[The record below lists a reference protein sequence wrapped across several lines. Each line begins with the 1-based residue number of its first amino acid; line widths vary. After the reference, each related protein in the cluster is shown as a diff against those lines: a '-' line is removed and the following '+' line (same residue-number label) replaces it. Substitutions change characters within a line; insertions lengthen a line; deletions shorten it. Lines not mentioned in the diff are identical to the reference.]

1 VSGGEAPILADD
13 SGRRRRRLR
22 ALGRVLTGLLIL
34 WLGILGLGAL
44 GLQPLGGLPV
54 LGLTPDRA
62 APSELP
68 ARIQAAVRTH
78 RVIALSSSVR
88 GLPPADTPRADAGS
102 PTPSVR
108 QGGPA
113 TGRSPRNKATP
124 GGSHVVLPDVKT
136 PPVGSQVPGGL
147 GTAPAP
153 TTPVAPGRS
162 GTTPTRPVPPGRS
175 GTTPAPARSGR
186 PEQPGRSEATPTQP
200 APPAHGA
207 PTDPRSIATGPP
219 VTTPPS

>member
-13 SGRRRRRLR
+13 SGRRRQRLR
-22 ALGRVLTGLLIL
+22 VLGRVLSGLLIL
-34 WLGILGLGAL
+34 WLGVLGLGAL

-62 APSELP
+62 TPSELP

-78 RVIALSSSVR
+78 RVVSFSSAVR
-88 GLPPADTPRADAGS
+88 GLLPADAPGAAARS
-102 PTPSVR
+102 PSSSVR

-113 TGRSPRNKATP
+113 TGRPPKSRATPRGSGGVLPDTRTSPVGPATP
-124 GGSHVVLPDVKT
+124 GGSGP
-136 PPVGSQVPGGL
+136 
-147 GTAPAP
+147 APAQR
-153 TTPVAPGRS
+153 TPVAPGRS
-162 GTTPTRPVPPGRS
+162 GTTPARPVPPGRS
-175 GTTPAPARSGR
+175 GTTPAPATPGR

-207 PTDPRSIATGPP
+207 PTDPRSIGTGPP

>member
-1 VSGGEAPILADD
+1 MSGGEAPILADD
-13 SGRRRRRLR
+13 SGRRHRRLR
-22 ALGRVLTGLLIL
+22 VLGRVLSGLLIL
-34 WLGILGLGAL
+34 WLGILALGAL

-62 APSELP
+62 TPSELP
-68 ARIQAAVRTH
+68 ARIQAAVLTH

-88 GLPPADTPRADAGS
+88 GLPPADTPRADARS

-113 TGRSPRNKATP
+113 TGRSPRSRATP
-124 GGSHVVLPDVKT
+124 GSHVVVPDTKT
-136 PPVGSQVPGGL
+136 PPVGSQVPGGS
-147 GTAPAP
+147 GTTPAP

-162 GTTPTRPVPPGRS
+162 GTTPTRPVAPGRS
-175 GTTPAPARSGR
+175 GTTPTPVRSGP

-200 APPAHGA
+200 VPPAHGA